1 MVASSGQAALKK
13 TQDFVSKVESI
24 LDHKLNSTLRHNHNF
39 SINELCREP
48 LSNKTNVSVQSNKYA
63 SNFSTSATHP
73 HGPSISNSS
82 LMSKREIKE
91 RMSCVH
97 RVEKRISNF

>member
-24 LDHKLNSTLRHNHNF
+24 LDHKLNSTFRHNHNF
-39 SINELCREP
+39 SINELSREP

-73 HGPSISNSS
+73 HAPSISNSS

-91 RMSCVH
+91 RMSCVR
-97 RVEKRISNF
+97 RVEKRMSNF